1 MHVKPILVGILA
13 ITFFSLAT
21 ASGQL
26 EEILTKFSTFTNEE
40 YGIQLEY
47 PSEWKIFEDNKVMFI
62 VEGAKLTNKEKDFL
76 RTVDGVNFLIAQYK
90 QGIKS
95 FNSLKNEIKKKLK

>member
-47 PSEWKIFEDNKVMFI
+47 PSEWKIFEDRVSGDYVI
-62 VEGAKLTNKEKDFL
+62 D
-76 RTVDGVNFLIAQYK
+76 IAVFVPSSEIIILKSMIHTKILK
-90 QGIKS
+90 QWIRG
-95 FNSLKNEIKKKLK
+95 F